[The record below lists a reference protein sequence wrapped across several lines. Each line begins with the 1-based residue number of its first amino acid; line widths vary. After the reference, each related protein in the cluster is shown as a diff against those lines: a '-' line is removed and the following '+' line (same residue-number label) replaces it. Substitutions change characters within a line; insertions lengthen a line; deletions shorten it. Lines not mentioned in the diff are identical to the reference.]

1 MLNPFWNVDGCE
13 ACVADKCLVLNVSY
27 RSEIAEFLKLLD
39 VGSLESGLDVFHR
52 RRFLKTELPVIIGVP
67 VVDTE
72 GFHSAVGKVDE
83 SQFLSQRINSL
94 FQFIESAFHIVVHRF
109 LLRCINASLVS
120 LFNELFQFIGE
131 FIVKVSQ
138 VYACL
143 GDESPLNSVAA
154 FRFDIPIE
162 SVGRVGDVGLVV
174 ELRSEEFSFGVGGV
188 GGRYLHGEDI
198 AVFHGGLPVSS
209 GSNVSIDE
217 AGLHSFSDFGVVGCP
232 EERVVS
238 SRRI

>member
-1 MLNPFWNVDGCE
+1 M
-13 ACVADKCLVLNVSY
+13 
-27 RSEIAEFLKLLD
+27 
-39 VGSLESGLDVFHR
+39 
-52 RRFLKTELPVIIGVP
+52 
-67 VVDTE
+67 
-72 GFHSAVGKVDE
+72 
-83 SQFLSQRINSL
+83 
-94 FQFIESAFHIVVHRF
+94 
-109 LLRCINASLVS
+109 
-120 LFNELFQFIGE
+120 FQFIGE

-238 SRRI
+238 SRRIGIEIIYTLRQAVGASELVEHSLIGDNRLSSPCLTLVEVFVLLDVVDIARCVFENR